1 MDNVSMNDFAMNRA
15 LPKQF
20 LLTSREIDAPSG
32 WTRTRFADRYLYK
45 APELPV
51 TRIERSRADNPTA
64 GSEFIL
70 GWFVYESEAY
80 PNSHAGP
87 IQTSESIERMY
98 HRMTGRFIIISIS
111 HGQFRFLTDPGGLLP
126 VVYRTSEGDVGST
139 PRALELAAP
148 IVIDEEKREGFIR
161 QDGTVWYA
169 FGITPF
175 ASIDHLLPATV
186 LQMPA
191 GKTTPIAGETEAM
204 SSAQSVEY
212 LYEHSRNFISALSGL
227 GTLECHLTAGW
238 DSRMVMS
245 AAMRTSAP
253 VNYITYKTPGSSG
266 SIDCQISRLI
276 AQKFSL
282 NHDEIALQPT
292 GQSDIDDWRWRTADC
307 IQDSVMHLTRTVQAT
322 DSNRFVLCGLAGEVG
337 RAFYW
342 RSKDIGKTGLTAPEL
357 LRRIGFKETQQAIDH
372 GERWLEPFAGFPTPL
387 ILDQAYIDLRLGGW
401 GGPSIYGHPVSK
413 PTLTPFNNAT
423 MFSLMTSLPENYRL
437 SGQFARDFVSLGSL
451 ELAAMPVNRAQG
463 LNRLRFLKKEIIAHL
478 PAGTKTA
485 FKTLLAR

>member
-1 MDNVSMNDFAMNRA
+1 MNDFAMNRA

-51 TRIERSRADNPTA
+51 TRIERPRADNPTA
-64 GSEFIL
+64 DAEFIL
-70 GWFVYESEAY
+70 GWFVYEGEAF
-80 PNSHAGP
+80 PDSHAGS
-87 IQTSESIERMY
+87 IQTSDSVERMY
-98 HRMTGRFIIISIS
+98 HRMTGRFVIISFV
-111 HGQFRFLTDPGGLLP
+111 HGQLRCLTDPGGLLP
-126 VVYRTSEGDVGST
+126 VVYRTSEGDIGST

-148 IVIDEEKREGFIR
+148 IAVDEEKREGFTR
-161 QDGTVWYA
+161 RDGTVWYA

-175 ASIDHLLPATV
+175 ASIDRLLPATV

-191 GKTTPIAGETEAM
+191 GETTPIAGETEAM
-204 SSAQSVEY
+204 SSLQSVDY
-212 LYEHSRNFISALSGL
+212 LYEHSKNFISALSRL

-245 AAMRTSAP
+245 AATRTSAP
-253 VNYITYKTPGSSG
+253 VNYITYKTPGNSG

-282 NHDEIALQPT
+282 NHDEIAVQPA

-322 DSNRFVLCGLAGEVG
+322 DANRYVLCGLAGEVG

-342 RSKDIGKTGLTAPEL
+342 RPKDIGKTGLTATEL
-357 LRRIGFKETQQAIDH
+357 LRRIGFKETQQAIEH
-372 GERWLEPFAGFPTPL
+372 GERWLEPLADSPTPL

-401 GGPSIYGHPVSK
+401 GGPSIFGHPVSK

-423 MFSLMTSLPENYRL
+423 VFSLMKSLPENYRL
-437 SGQFARDFVSLGSL
+437 SGQFARDFVSLGSR
-451 ELAAMPVNRAQG
+451 ELAAMPINRAHG
-463 LNRLRFLKKEIIAHL
+463 LRRIQFLKKEIIAHL
-478 PAGTKTA
+478 PAGAKTA
-485 FKTLLAR
+485 LKTLVAR